1 MAETPTP
8 NTGIIPIA
16 SIQNVIDSISNLRF
30 SGVVTSIIFVT
41 ASLPITKLCLGTLY
55 KKQCSAQTPIPIWL
69 VTSGFRGLFCI
80 FVTLSILGF
89 AVLTDRY
96 CRKTSSSLLLFMGT
110 LIIVIS
116 AFFNFAWSIL
126 GIYWSTSIR
135 STIQHTDPT
144 QTQTYCHSTPYTFVM
159 VVSLFQAITILI
171 FIVICVI
178 YIRRALPTMI
188 TYSNGQAVHQAHKH
202 LRTQSWRIQSS
213 KNIRGKDQQAYEI
226 RSGRQRED
234 LNYNPLWNSGKV
246 ISNSTV
252 VLWAGPRLASTERVY
267 WRICLWNTDENI
279 SAWSKVSVF
288 EIGLRHR
295 YDWDPAVWIENK
307 HYMTGSLGQFVVTI
321 NGKLVSS
328 GVLNREYFDWNKT
341 FEYSTYDVTPV
352 LQTGD
357 NVLGVALGKFITM
370 PHPMKLIA
378 QLQLIYTNESNQTIV
393 SDSNWLTTVTGSL
406 LESGWY
412 DGEEYDARK
421 ELPGWDTPSYHHST
435 WKMADVSSIPNPN
448 AKCRAQEFS
457 AIESVEDINAIAV
470 RDQEFTMKDARS
482 TTATVRPAEILQQD
496 GTINQITE
504 GTPIY
509 DRHTFSGN
517 GTEKYIPTFR
527 YHGFRYV
534 QVENLTYAPQ
544 MTDMKSYTLR
554 VNNDVSGTFNSSIE
568 LLNRIHAI
576 VNRAVQIN
584 MQSVFTDCPH
594 REKDEPNWGNSV
606 ILSPL
611 YLYQSYGERALLEEF
626 YPNVAVFLNYLTT
639 RTKIIL
645 FHIKVVRNKPHS
657 TIV

>member
-1 MAETPTP
+1 
-8 NTGIIPIA
+8 
-16 SIQNVIDSISNLRF
+16 
-30 SGVVTSIIFVT
+30 
-41 ASLPITKLCLGTLY
+41 
-55 KKQCSAQTPIPIWL
+55 
-69 VTSGFRGLFCI
+69 
-80 FVTLSILGF
+80 
-89 AVLTDRY
+89 
-96 CRKTSSSLLLFMGT
+96 
-110 LIIVIS
+110 
-116 AFFNFAWSIL
+116 
-126 GIYWSTSIR
+126 
-135 STIQHTDPT
+135 
-144 QTQTYCHSTPYTFVM
+144 
-159 VVSLFQAITILI
+159 
-171 FIVICVI
+171 
-178 YIRRALPTMI
+178 
-188 TYSNGQAVHQAHKH
+188 
-202 LRTQSWRIQSS
+202 
-213 KNIRGKDQQAYEI
+213 
-226 RSGRQRED
+226 
-234 LNYNPLWNSGKV
+234 
-246 ISNSTV
+246 
-252 VLWAGPRLASTERVY
+252 
-267 WRICLWNTDENI
+267 
-279 SAWSKVSVF
+279 
-288 EIGLRHR
+288 
-295 YDWDPAVWIENK
+295 
-307 HYMTGSLGQFVVTI
+307 
-321 NGKLVSS
+321 
-328 GVLNREYFDWNKT
+328 
-341 FEYSTYDVTPV
+341 
-352 LQTGD
+352 
-357 NVLGVALGKFITM
+357 M

-657 TIV
+657 TIVV